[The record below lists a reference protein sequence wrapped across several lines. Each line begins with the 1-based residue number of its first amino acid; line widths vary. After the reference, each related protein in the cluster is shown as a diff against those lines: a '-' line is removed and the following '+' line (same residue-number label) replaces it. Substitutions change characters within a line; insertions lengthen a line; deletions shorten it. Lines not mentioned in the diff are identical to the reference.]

1 MIKITSMILKVKEV
15 PARNILKM
23 LSEARSNARIT
34 VIGPACSIDVIM
46 LNGKPI
52 AAYGISKGRKTSG
65 KEALEVVEG
74 VEDSTAV
81 AFKIDPSKIAADL
94 RAEERHSGLPLRDL
108 KMDELDRP
116 ALLVVRQG
124 ANTLILALKEEGQV
138 RISVIG
144 EKSRLEEF
152 SPEDALVWSYL
163 LKEPEILIPEEV
175 ERAKEVPAEEK
186 VEVKEVEE
194 GRVTILEEPIDYHS
208 FVDEK

>member
-1 MIKITSMILKVKEV
+1 MILKVKEV
-15 PARNILKM
+15 PARNVLKM

>member
-1 MIKITSMILKVKEV
+1 MILKVKEV

>member
-1 MIKITSMILKVKEV
+1 MILKVKEV
-15 PARNILKM
+15 PARNVLKM

-116 ALLVVRQG
+116 SL
-124 ANTLILALKEEGQV
+124 
-138 RISVIG
+138 
-144 EKSRLEEF
+144 
-152 SPEDALVWSYL
+152 
-163 LKEPEILIPEEV
+163 
-175 ERAKEVPAEEK
+175 
-186 VEVKEVEE
+186 
-194 GRVTILEEPIDYHS
+194 
-208 FVDEK
+208 